1 MKKFLPFFLVVMMA
15 TLLADWGI
23 SDKTMALPRYGGW
36 AKQAA
41 VQAPV
46 GYSILADKLAIPRA
60 GGWKEKH
67 AAVQAPVGY
76 SILADKLALPR
87 YGGWANSAKVTALP
101 RWGSW
106 A

>member
-46 GYSILADKLAIPRA
+46 GYSILADKLALPRA
-60 GGWKEKH
+60 
-67 AAVQAPVGY
+67 
-76 SILADKLALPR
+76 
-87 YGGWANSAKVTALP
+87 GGWANSAKVTALP

>member
-36 AKQAA
+36 
-41 VQAPV
+41 
-46 GYSILADKLAIPRA
+46 
-60 GGWKEKH
+60 EKH
-67 AAVQAPVGY
+67 AAVQAPAGY

-87 YGGWANSAKVTALP
+87 YGGWVNSAKVTALP

>member
-46 GYSILADKLAIPRA
+46 GYSILADKLALPRV
-60 GGWKEKH
+60 GGW
-67 AAVQAPVGY
+67 V
-76 SILADKLALPR
+76 
-87 YGGWANSAKVTALP
+87 NSAKVTALP

>member
-36 AKQAA
+36 
-41 VQAPV
+41 
-46 GYSILADKLAIPRA
+46 
-60 GGWKEKH
+60 EKH

-87 YGGWANSAKVTALP
+87 YGGWVNSAKVTALP